1 MKVQEKRK
9 ELFNPLNVC
18 HVVSQYSVVS
28 KQVKLKARK
37 ILQGMLSSKKIV
49 VQFNKE

>member
-9 ELFNPLNVC
+9 ELLNPLNVC

-28 KQVKLKARK
+28 KQAKPKKMQEFCMTCYLAKKL
-37 ILQGMLSSKKIV
+37 
-49 VQFNKE
+49 